1 MPEILEVT
9 KSWVTVCRKSWIF
22 LLMEEY
28 IFLTYFLIDASVA
41 FYKPTEKKPIHPQK
55 VHLKTCVIFL
65 YEINFKEG
73 GFMRTFQNIQKI
85 SHKELLSQTKSLVL
99 KERSLHTQI
108 LQHLSEIK
116 SRQLHLK
123 MGFSSLFEYAVKELG
138 YSEGAA
144 YRRIQAMKLCQQVPE
159 TAQKIQ
165 EGKLSLSS
173 ASQIQTFFEKKV
185 KQEREQKAEKSP
197 PPKNPLTPSSPQKE
211 TQQLG
216 FSLTE
221 KKRILQ
227 EVEGN
232 STRDTMKLLAQKDP
246 SLALPTEKVRYL
258 GGGKVEIR
266 LVVDEGCQK
275 RLESLLHLL
284 AHKNPSLS
292 YAELLSILS
301 QEAIQKHDPM
311 LKKVKR
317 STLTSPQKLASTK
330 PPEEV
335 KSMTTHSR
343 QELEGEIKKLSSE
356 VKKIQKCSEQIR
368 TTSPQKLAST
378 KPPEEVKSMTTHSRQ
393 ELEGEI
399 KKLSSEVK
407 KIQKCSEQIRT
418 TSPQKLE
425 KKEI

>member
-1 MPEILEVT
+1 
-9 KSWVTVCRKSWIF
+9 
-22 LLMEEY
+22 
-28 IFLTYFLIDASVA
+28 
-41 FYKPTEKKPIHPQK
+41 
-55 VHLKTCVIFL
+55 
-65 YEINFKEG
+65 
-73 GFMRTFQNIQKI
+73 MRTFQTIQKM

-144 YRRIQAMKLCQQVPE
+144 YRRIQTMKLCQQVPE

-232 STRDTMKLLAQKDP
+232 STRNTMKLLAQKDP

-317 STLTSPQKLASTK
+317 STLTSPQKLVSTK

-356 VKKIQKCSEQIR
+356 VKKIQKCSE
-368 TTSPQKLAST
+368 P
-378 KPPEEVKSMTTHSRQ
+378 
-393 ELEGEI
+393 
-399 KKLSSEVK
+399 
-407 KIQKCSEQIRT
+407 IRT

-425 KKEI
+425 KKEIRPRRVDTSHQR

>member
-1 MPEILEVT
+1 
-9 KSWVTVCRKSWIF
+9 
-22 LLMEEY
+22 
-28 IFLTYFLIDASVA
+28 
-41 FYKPTEKKPIHPQK
+41 
-55 VHLKTCVIFL
+55 
-65 YEINFKEG
+65 
-73 GFMRTFQNIQKI
+73 MRTFQNIQKI
-85 SHKELLSQTKSLVL
+85 SHKELLSQTKFLVL

-108 LQHLSEIK
+108 LRHLSEIK

-221 KKRILQ
+221 KKKILQ

-330 PPEEV
+330 LPEEV

-356 VKKIQKCSEQIR
+356 VKKTQKCSE
-368 TTSPQKLAST
+368 P
-378 KPPEEVKSMTTHSRQ
+378 
-393 ELEGEI
+393 
-399 KKLSSEVK
+399 
-407 KIQKCSEQIRT
+407 IRT

-425 KKEI
+425 KKGNPTKESRYIPSAIKNYVWQRDGGRCNYMNHQTKRQCNSTYMLQVDHIQPFAYGGSSKAENLRLSCAAHNQARMALESSSCRRR

>member
-1 MPEILEVT
+1 
-9 KSWVTVCRKSWIF
+9 
-22 LLMEEY
+22 
-28 IFLTYFLIDASVA
+28 
-41 FYKPTEKKPIHPQK
+41 
-55 VHLKTCVIFL
+55 
-65 YEINFKEG
+65 
-73 GFMRTFQNIQKI
+73 MRTFQNIQKM

-144 YRRIQAMKLCQQVPE
+144 YRRIQTMKLCQQVPE

-232 STRDTMKLLAQKDP
+232 STRDTMKLLAQKDS

-311 LKKVKR
+311 LKKVKK

-330 PPEEV
+330 SPEEV

-356 VKKIQKCSEQIR
+356 VKKIQKCSE
-368 TTSPQKLAST
+368 P
-378 KPPEEVKSMTTHSRQ
+378 
-393 ELEGEI
+393 
-399 KKLSSEVK
+399 
-407 KIQKCSEQIRT
+407 IRT

-425 KKEI
+425 KKGNPTKESRYIPSAIKNYVWQRDGGRCNYMNHQTKRQCNSTYMLQVDHIQPFAYGGSSKAENLRLSCAAHNQARMALESSSCRRR

>member
-1 MPEILEVT
+1 
-9 KSWVTVCRKSWIF
+9 
-22 LLMEEY
+22 
-28 IFLTYFLIDASVA
+28 
-41 FYKPTEKKPIHPQK
+41 
-55 VHLKTCVIFL
+55 
-65 YEINFKEG
+65 
-73 GFMRTFQNIQKI
+73 MRTFQNIQKI
-85 SHKELLSQTKSLVL
+85 SHKELLSQTKFLVL

-221 KKRILQ
+221 KKKILQ

-330 PPEEV
+330 LPEEV

-356 VKKIQKCSEQIR
+356 VKKIQKCSE
-368 TTSPQKLAST
+368 P
-378 KPPEEVKSMTTHSRQ
+378 
-393 ELEGEI
+393 
-399 KKLSSEVK
+399 
-407 KIQKCSEQIRT
+407 IRT

-425 KKEI
+425 KKGNPTKESRYIPSAIKNYVWQRDGGRCNYMNHQTKRQCNSTYMLQVDHIQPFAYGGSSKAENLRLSCAAHNQARMALESSSCRRR

>member
-1 MPEILEVT
+1 
-9 KSWVTVCRKSWIF
+9 
-22 LLMEEY
+22 
-28 IFLTYFLIDASVA
+28 
-41 FYKPTEKKPIHPQK
+41 
-55 VHLKTCVIFL
+55 
-65 YEINFKEG
+65 
-73 GFMRTFQNIQKI
+73 MRTFQTIQKM

-144 YRRIQAMKLCQQVPE
+144 YRRIQTMKLCQQVPE

-311 LKKVKR
+311 LKKVKK

-330 PPEEV
+330 LPEEV

-356 VKKIQKCSEQIR
+356 VKKIQKCSE
-368 TTSPQKLAST
+368 K
-378 KPPEEVKSMTTHSRQ
+378 
-393 ELEGEI
+393 
-399 KKLSSEVK
+399 
-407 KIQKCSEQIRT
+407 IRT

-425 KKEI
+425 KKGNPTKESRYIPSAIKNYVWQRDGGRCNYMNHQTKRQCNSTYMLQVDHIQPFAYGGSSKAENLRLSCAAHNQARMALESSSCRRR

>member
-1 MPEILEVT
+1 
-9 KSWVTVCRKSWIF
+9 
-22 LLMEEY
+22 
-28 IFLTYFLIDASVA
+28 
-41 FYKPTEKKPIHPQK
+41 
-55 VHLKTCVIFL
+55 
-65 YEINFKEG
+65 
-73 GFMRTFQNIQKI
+73 MRTFQNIQKV
-85 SHKELLSQTKSLVL
+85 SHKELLSQTKFLVL

-108 LQHLSEIK
+108 LRHLSEIK

-221 KKRILQ
+221 KKKILQ

-232 STRDTMKLLAQKDP
+232 STRYTMKLLAQKDP

-330 PPEEV
+330 PPEQV

-356 VKKIQKCSEQIR
+356 VKKIQKCSE
-368 TTSPQKLAST
+368 P
-378 KPPEEVKSMTTHSRQ
+378 
-393 ELEGEI
+393 
-399 KKLSSEVK
+399 
-407 KIQKCSEQIRT
+407 IRT

-425 KKEI
+425 KKGNPTKESRYIPSAIKNYVWQRDGGRCNYMNHQTKRQCNSTYMLQVDHIQPFAYGGSSKAENLRLSCAAHNQARMALESSSCRRR

>member
-1 MPEILEVT
+1 
-9 KSWVTVCRKSWIF
+9 
-22 LLMEEY
+22 
-28 IFLTYFLIDASVA
+28 
-41 FYKPTEKKPIHPQK
+41 
-55 VHLKTCVIFL
+55 
-65 YEINFKEG
+65 
-73 GFMRTFQNIQKI
+73 MRTFQNIQKM

-197 PPKNPLTPSSPQKE
+197 PPKNPLTPSSTQKE

-311 LKKVKR
+311 LKKVKK

-330 PPEEV
+330 LPEEV

-356 VKKIQKCSEQIR
+356 VKKIQKCSE
-368 TTSPQKLAST
+368 P
-378 KPPEEVKSMTTHSRQ
+378 
-393 ELEGEI
+393 
-399 KKLSSEVK
+399 
-407 KIQKCSEQIRT
+407 IRT

-425 KKEI
+425 KKGNPTKESRYIPSAIKNYVWQRDGGRCNYMNHQTKRQCNSTYMLQVDHIQPFAYGGSSKAENLRLSCAAHNQARMALESSSCRRR